1 MKKEVSCRKVTSLYQ
16 LGYLI
21 DKKGHRKRKNIGRKN
36 CCFKKYAY
44 FCTVKMANKTNVF
57 IRHFTFFYNIPSP
70 SFIIDIQLCTCRFK
84 LRNG

>member
-44 FCTVKMANKTNVF
+44 FCAVKMANKTNVF
-57 IRHFTFFYNIPSP
+57 PIILHF
-70 SFIIDIQLCTCRFK
+70 FK
-84 LRNG
+84 LDLIHLFTAIKPSKRFLL